1 MQTIFKILWD
11 MHPFEHF
18 VDFCSSLIVVITCIS
33 LIYKPT
39 RDRLMRVFT
48 DKKNVK
54 NLERDKKD
62 LNARLDTLEEQL
74 KKFDEKSDIRDLA
87 TITLLHDRLY
97 AACEKAL
104 KNGKISVYSLD
115 NIQHL
120 YTEYH
125 KLGGNGTGS
134 ELFNRVKKLPI
145 ITETWEEEIKN
156 NKGKE

>member
-1 MQTIFKILWD
+1 MRTLFKILWD

-18 VDFCSSLIVVITCIS
+18 ADFCSSLIVVITCIS

-54 NLERDKKD
+54 NLKHDKKE
-62 LNARLDTLEEQL
+62 LNDRLDALEEQL
-74 KKFDEKSDIRDLA
+74 KKFDEKSDNRDLA

-104 KNGKISVYSLD
+104 KNKKITVYSLD

-134 ELFNRVKKLPI
+134 ELFSRVKKLPI
-145 ITETWEEEIKN
+145 VVETWEEDETQ
-156 NKGKE
+156 NKE